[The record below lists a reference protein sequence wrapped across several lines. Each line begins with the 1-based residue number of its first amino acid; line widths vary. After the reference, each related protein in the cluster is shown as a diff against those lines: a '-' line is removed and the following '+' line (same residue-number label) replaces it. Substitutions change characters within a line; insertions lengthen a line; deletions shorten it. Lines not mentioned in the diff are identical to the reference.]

1 MTKILV
7 IFGTR
12 PEAIKMAPLIKSL
25 NNNKSFDCK
34 VCVTG
39 QHNEMLHQVL
49 KIFDINPNFDLNVMS
64 ENQSLYSLTS
74 KILLGLEKILDE
86 VSPDILLVHGDTTS
100 TLTGSLA
107 GYYAQIPVMHVEA
120 GLRTND
126 IYSPWPEEINRR
138 VTAIMTAFHF
148 APTDLAKSNLI
159 NEGIN
164 SDQILV
170 TGNTVI
176 DALFLVL
183 EKIKGSNEYEKKFND
198 LEITFNDKR
207 TILVTGHRRENF
219 GQGFENICNALK
231 NLADA
236 RKDIQIVYPVH
247 LNPSV
252 LKPVN
257 KLIGDVENI
266 KLIEPLDYES
276 FVYLMNQ
283 SYLILTDSGG
293 IQEEAPSL
301 GKPVLVMRNNTER
314 PEALEAG
321 TVELVGTNREK
332 IFNKTISLL
341 DDTDHYSKVSKSINP
356 YGDGKATARIVKK
369 LEENLSS
376 S

>member
-49 KIFDINPNFDLNVMS
+49 KIFDISPNFDLNVMS

-183 EKIKGSNEYEKKFND
+183 EKIKGSNEYE
-198 LEITFNDKR
+198 L
-207 TILVTGHRRENF
+207 
-219 GQGFENICNALK
+219 
-231 NLADA
+231 
-236 RKDIQIVYPVH
+236 
-247 LNPSV
+247 S
-252 LKPVN
+252 
-257 KLIGDVENI
+257 LIHI
-266 KLIEPLDYES
+266 
-276 FVYLMNQ
+276 
-283 SYLILTDSGG
+283 
-293 IQEEAPSL
+293 
-301 GKPVLVMRNNTER
+301 
-314 PEALEAG
+314 
-321 TVELVGTNREK
+321 
-332 IFNKTISLL
+332 
-341 DDTDHYSKVSKSINP
+341 
-356 YGDGKATARIVKK
+356 
-369 LEENLSS
+369 
-376 S
+376 